1 MQLVLIHTE
10 QGKIEQVVST
20 ADMEAYVAF
29 LDINNIPHVVYD
41 NTAQER
47 FEVINNKMYVD
58 IADNNIV
65 KNKSDLEIP
74 ENKVVQTGSDF
85 IIPNVPSGTLVYM
98 ESAEYIINDGE
109 IRIST
114 DEEKEIDIFILSVPQ
129 FNDAHLTATFKDV
142 LP

>member
-1 MQLVLIHTE
+1 MQLILIYTE

-20 ADMEAYVAF
+20 ADVEAYVAF
-29 LDINNIPHVVYD
+29 LDISNIPHLVYD

-58 IADNNIV
+58 IMDNNTV
-65 KNKSDLEIP
+65 KNKADLEIP
-74 ENKVVQTGSDF
+74 ENRVVQTGSDF

-98 ESAEYIINDGE
+98 ESVEYIINDGE
-109 IRIST
+109 ICIST
-114 DEEKEIDIFILSVPQ
+114 DEEKSIDIFIMSVPQ
-129 FNDAHLTATFKDV
+129 FNDAHVTITFKDV